1 MKVLGLILAV
11 GLGLSG
17 AAALADGVTVTSGE
31 HGDFTRIA
39 LDFGHPVDW
48 QVGRTPD
55 GYALRVTGEEPS
67 YDLTQVFDLIGKD
80 RISALWVDKA
90 NGDLHLGIGCACYAM
105 PFAFRPSIVVI
116 DVKSGK
122 PPKGSAFEADLPG
135 AAAAQPPVFDAQA
148 GQPPTDGRYD
158 WVGARAVSSPAAAAA
173 EPVAPAT
180 PLPVDTALEPL
191 RKALL
196 EEMSRGAAAGL
207 IDMSLPRETTDGMVV
222 GIPSAQIALG
232 DSPNYAA
239 HIGETSDKKVNAA
252 GEACLPDEAVDIG
265 SWALS
270 DQPVSMQM
278 ALPMTDLIGEF
289 DKPDPEA
296 LAKAVKFQLFL
307 GFGAE
312 ARAYLRAFPVEE
324 KESAIWTSMGAI
336 LDGDPDPAQ
345 AFVTM
350 ANCDTQAALW
360 AALSIPNLALE
371 PAVNS
376 KSIVRAFSALPPHL
390 RLLLGPRLADQ
401 MLSIHDDLAA
411 RSIRDAVTRLPGEKA
426 ADVTLLEAKLDVAQG
441 DLDAAEAR
449 LAPLAGQSGPA
460 SEDALAD
467 LVTTTAHNLK
477 PISPDQV
484 DALAAVAQERR
495 DSADAARFDSAVV
508 LGRAAAGQ
516 FDEAFAGLKEHPDL
530 ADTVWQI
537 LAVLGSDEDVLR
549 HAVLAPGTPPPE
561 PAAKAAERLADR
573 LLGLGFVPEAGAWL
587 ALAPDPAPDL
597 LARYNLAR
605 RDGTAAVAAVAGVD
619 DPAAADL
626 KAQGLTLTGNHR
638 AAADVWKGLGQDQAF
653 WAAEGLAQDWPVIAD
668 GGPAPWSDAA
678 KAYLT
683 DPTPPAP
690 AKDAPPNGPLAQARA
705 IVSTTETTR
714 AAIDALLTAV
724 PSPAPPSQ

>member
-1 MKVLGLILAV
+1 MRIAGFILTLA
-11 GLGLSG
+11 LGLSG
-17 AAALADGVTVTSGE
+17 AAALAGGVTVTSGE

-55 GYALRVTGEEPS
+55 GYALRVTGEEPG

-80 RISALWVDKA
+80 RISALWVDKET
-90 NGDLHLGIGCACYAM
+90 GDLHLGIGCACYAM

-116 DVKSGK
+116 DVKAGK
-122 PPKGSAFEADLPG
+122 PPKVSAFEADLPG
-135 AAAAQPPVFDAQA
+135 AAAAQPPVFDAAA
-148 GQPPTDGRYD
+148 GQPPSDGRYD
-158 WVGARAVSSPAAAAA
+158 WVGARAASGPAAAAA
-173 EPVAPAT
+173 EPVAPAA
-180 PLPVDTALEPL
+180 PLPVDAALEPL

-239 HIGETSDKKVNAA
+239 HLGESSDQAVTAE
-252 GEACLPDEAVDIG
+252 GTACLPDEAVDIG
-265 SWALS
+265 NWALS
-270 DQPVSMQM
+270 DLPVAMQIAM
-278 ALPMTDLIGEF
+278 PMTGLIGEF

-296 LAKAVKFQLFL
+296 LAKAVKFQLYL

-312 ARAYLRAFPVEE
+312 ARAYLRAFPAEE
-324 KESAIWTSMGAI
+324 EAAIWTSMGAI
-336 LDGDPDPAQ
+336 LDGDPDPSQ
-345 AFVTM
+345 AFVKM
-350 ANCDTQAALW
+350 ANCDTKAALW

-401 MLSIHDDLAA
+401 MLSIHDEPAA

-449 LAPLAGQSGPA
+449 LAPLARQSGPA
-460 SEDALAD
+460 SEDALVE
-467 LVTTTAHNLK
+467 LVTTTAHHLK
-477 PISPDQV
+477 PILPDQV

-495 DSADAARFDSAVV
+495 DSADAARFDRAVI

-516 FDEAFAGLKEHPDL
+516 FDEAFAGLKDHPDL
-530 ADTVWQI
+530 GETVWQI
-537 LAVLGSDEDVLR
+537 LSVLGNDDDLLR
-549 HAVLAPGTPPPE
+549 HAVLAPVTPPPE
-561 PAAKAAERLADR
+561 DATRAAERLADR

-597 LARYNLAR
+597 VARLNLAR
-605 RDGTAAVAAVAGVD
+605 RDGSAAVAAVAGVD

-626 KAQGLTLTGNHR
+626 KAQGLILTGNHR

-653 WAAEGLAQDWPVIAD
+653 WMAEGLAQDWPVLAD
-668 GGPAPWSDAA
+668 GGPAPWADAA

-683 DPTPPAP
+683 DPAPPPP

-705 IVSTTETTR
+705 IVSTTEATR